1 MTKMGLIPSN
11 FDSSLMFRSFLHK
24 DLKKKKILSIMIVV
38 ILIIMHVNS

>member
-24 DLKKKKILSIMIVV
+24 DLKKKILSIMIVV